1 MSQPNNS
8 VTEEDVQL
16 VKEIIYRLEN
26 IWIQRKHFLDQGRPN
41 FITNTDIQKEIQN
54 ESSLSEA
61 QVTSIVRNL
70 SRDEFIVFDDVLS
83 LIVRSRTFHTIW
95 CIFKT
100 EYRDREPNVGDFKY
114 VRHIKQ
120 IPVRN
125 HRLTEIYTE
134 NKDVAKILGG
144 PKQLIHNII
153 RHIENYPV

>member
-70 SRDEFIVFDDVLS
+70 SRDEFIVFDDVLRISRIS
-83 LIVRSRTFHTIW
+83 LI
-95 CIFKT
+95 
-100 EYRDREPNVGDFKY
+100 
-114 VRHIKQ
+114 
-120 IPVRN
+120 
-125 HRLTEIYTE
+125 
-134 NKDVAKILGG
+134 
-144 PKQLIHNII
+144 NI
-153 RHIENYPV
+153 